1 MAWGDKIDQF
11 DIKKGE
17 QLTVSID
24 LESREYNG
32 RWYTDVKAWKVSRDG
47 GDRDYVP
54 SLQNQDRNEPP
65 ISNSRSLD
73 GDDIPF

>member
-11 DIKKGE
+11 NIKQGE
-17 QLTVSID
+17 PLTVSID

-47 GDRDYVP
+47 VGADNPQSYSHSGDYSSSSTV
-54 SLQNQDRNEPP
+54 S
-65 ISNSRSLD
+65 SSLD